1 MPATL
6 RSLSAEERMSEASP
20 PLFSLPGVAKA
31 ASLRAASSS
40 SLNLA
45 PSLRAKSS
53 SNLNLC
59 ESAAEGSAPP
69 AADDEDSG
77 FEELTV
83 TPSKANNGANG
94 EAESAEPGT
103 VTPQ

>member
-1 MPATL
+1 MHKQ
-6 RSLSAEERMSEASP
+6 RN
-20 PLFSLPGVAKA
+20 PGRQE
-31 ASLRAASSS
+31 SYRISTPW
-40 SLNLA
+40 A

-69 AADDEDSG
+69 AANDEDSG